1 VLAAIISASIPRPV
15 SSMVLNISSIFAQEF
30 WFLYSSV
37 VGVSESHR
45 VSILVDGITT
55 ELAVILTDSNTPVA
69 VMVGSGFRD
78 TGLTIELLR

>member
-1 VLAAIISASIPRPV
+1 
-15 SSMVLNISSIFAQEF
+15 M
-30 WFLYSSV
+30 
-37 VGVSESHR
+37 VGVGKSHR
-45 VSILVDGITT
+45 VSILVDGVTT